1 MLLVDLLD
9 RLEIGG
15 MHMQLHIPTGRT
27 SLDRSSGTTSV
38 LITSLQG

>member
-15 MHMQLHIPTGRT
+15 MLMQLHNPTGTT
-27 SLDRSSGTTSV
+27 SLGRSSGTTFV
-38 LITSLQG
+38 HITSLKG